1 MGIDDEIYCVRAEEG
16 PLAGAIYL
24 IDERLE
30 IGRASSSD
38 VQVVTVGV
46 SRTHAVVMRS
56 AEGFVLLDMLSTN
69 GTWCDGERVQRKVL
83 VPGQRFKIGDCMFV
97 FEAFSG
103 AMEEDRP
110 EPLERIVDGRVERP
124 TLRLDD
130 PAGLAKKRTSLPLP
144 ASLHA
149 TGQDGKPYPGN
160 LLADIVLY
168 RNLRLKARR
177 LGDLPE
183 VLGGRYEQL
192 DSLLRRPPTP
202 GDPVDPDEP
211 ASQRAFGRFECNL
224 PGKLSFEDARTQ
236 EYGIQLLD
244 VAVDGAR
251 TSAPTRAV
259 DTNALCWLALP
270 LIGPKGLRTVVF
282 TGRVVWTRDTEI
294 GLVFSGAPSW
304 ASRNRDREEQETQP
318 LGHIQTIKKMVTPH
332 EDDGEF

>member
-1 MGIDDEIYCVRAEEG
+1 LGVHDEIYCIRAEDG
-16 PLAGAIYL
+16 PLEGAVYL

-38 VQVVTVGV
+38 VQLVTVGV

-56 AEGFVLLDMLSTN
+56 ADSYVLLDMLSTN
-69 GTWCDGERVQRKVL
+69 GTWVDGAKVQRKEL
-83 VPGQRFKIGDCMFV
+83 SPGLRFKIGDCQFV
-97 FEAFSG
+97 FEAFTGG
-103 AMEEDRP
+103 ADESHDP
-110 EPLERIVDGRVERP
+110 PLERIVDGRVERP
-124 TLRLDD
+124 TLRLGD
-130 PAGLAKKRTSLPLP
+130 AMGIIKKRAGLPLP

-149 TGQDGKPYPGN
+149 TGQDGRTYPGN

-168 RNLRLKARR
+168 RNLRLKSRR
-177 LGDLPE
+177 AGELGDALH
-183 VLGGRYEQL
+183 GRFTEL
-192 DSLLRRPPTP
+192 DTALRRPPT
-202 GDPVDPDEP
+202 GDDDP

-224 PGKLSFEDARTQ
+224 PGKLSFEDSRTQ
-236 EYGIQLLD
+236 EYQIQLLD

-259 DTNALCWLALP
+259 DANALCWLALP

-294 GLVFSGAPSW
+294 GIVFSGAPSW

-318 LGHIQTIKKMVTPH
+318 LGQIQTIKRIVGH
-332 EDDGEF
+332 GDDS